1 MFATF
6 MAQSK
11 FVTGVCVA
19 PSVAAFFVVKPWYYG
34 LLASRH
40 RRVYRDCRCPRPLHG
55 HFQQGEGQADRREDE
70 TRRMAVNF
78 AKLPEMLRQGAG
90 Q

>member
-11 FVTGVCVA
+11 FVTGVCVSA
-19 PSVAAFFVVKPWYYG
+19 LSCGVLRGEALVLQSANRY
-34 LLASRH
+34 
-40 RRVYRDCRCPRPLHG
+40 RRFHRDCRCPRPLHG
-55 HFQQGEGQADRREDE
+55 RFQQREEQADRREDE
-70 TRRMAVNF
+70 ARRMAVNF
-78 AKLPEMLRQGAG
+78 AKLPETLRQGAG

>member
-19 PSVAAFFVVKPWYYG
+19 LSVAAFFVVKPWYYG
-34 LLASRH
+34 LLAALGVFIGTAVV
-40 RRVYRDCRCPRPLHG
+40 RVPFMVVSNNARDKRI
-55 HFQQGEGQADRREDE
+55 DE
-70 TRRMAVNF
+70 MTRRD
-78 AKLPEMLRQGAG
+78 EWR
-90 Q
+90 